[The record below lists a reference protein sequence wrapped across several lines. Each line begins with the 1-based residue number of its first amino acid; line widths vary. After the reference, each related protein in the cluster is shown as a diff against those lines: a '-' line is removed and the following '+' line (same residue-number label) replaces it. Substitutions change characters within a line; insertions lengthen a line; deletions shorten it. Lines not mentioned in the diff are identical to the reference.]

1 MSAMDLVTG
10 PFRPALEQAF
20 KESFARLRSRDPLTP
35 LAVVA
40 PSKRVADRLKR
51 LALDAVPGG
60 FAAVHFHNLFSFA
73 RAIYDEAS
81 PPSGGHRLLLDPLV
95 PRRLLGAIL
104 RRHFKDERYL

>member
-1 MSAMDLVTG
+1 MSVMDLVTG

-20 KESFARLRSRDPLTP
+20 KETFARLRGREPLTG

-40 PSKRVADRLKR
+40 PSKRVADRLKE
-51 LALDAVPGG
+51 LALEAVPGG
-60 FAAVHFHNLFSFA
+60 FAAVRFHTLFSFA
-73 RAIYDEAS
+73 RAIYDEAC
-81 PPSGGHRLLLDPLV
+81 PPSAGFRLLLDPLV